1 MGDEPA
7 LIRML
12 RAGSNE
18 GRDLDRAMD
27 HLAQVFGRPGTAERL
42 GPHVTCQEANV
53 IAYALAA
60 SRHVDAAIVWLEL
73 ECSPCFARE
82 CPLEHLRC
90 LNDLSPAMVLR
101 AAEAVRASRL
111 AESGR

>member
-1 MGDEPA
+1 MDDEPA

-18 GRDLDRAMD
+18 GRALDRAMD

-42 GPHVTCQEANV
+42 GPQVTCQEANV

-60 SRHVDAAIVWLEL
+60 SRHVDAAIVWLEQ
-73 ECSPCFARE
+73 
-82 CPLEHLRC
+82 H
-90 LNDLSPAMVLR
+90 
-101 AAEAVRASRL
+101 AATDTDDDVHGGPDFDAAYYVT
-111 AESGR
+111 GQG